1 MDTPP
6 SSETQLR
13 RSRDDGGRL
22 TWIAALFSGGK
33 TPADADAATP
43 AGADSSGS
51 DSAGGDSAGGDSG
64 GDGGGGGD

>member
-6 SSETQLR
+6 FSETQLR
-13 RSRDDGGRL
+13 RSRDEGGML

-33 TPADADAATP
+33 APADADAATP
-43 AGADSSGS
+43 AGADSAGS
-51 DSAGGDSAGGDSG
+51 DSAGGDSG